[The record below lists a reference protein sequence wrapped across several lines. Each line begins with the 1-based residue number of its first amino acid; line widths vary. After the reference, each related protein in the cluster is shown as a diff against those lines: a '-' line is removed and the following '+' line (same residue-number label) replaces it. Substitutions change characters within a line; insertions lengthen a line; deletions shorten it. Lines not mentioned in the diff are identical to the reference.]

1 MAPTRRPDSPPIV
14 KIDPSPAY
22 ELLQSIAVVFSDQ
35 DAGTYEVGEPWLA
48 EARERAGEELL
59 GRIREVT
66 LGDGDTF
73 VNLIGLVYD
82 TPAPRDV
89 PAFLAHLRETDAN
102 EIRLHLVGFYARE
115 TRRMTPPSVIRS
127 AIAGDPSA
135 RDEFLR
141 TSHPEW
147 EPWTDYLSRV
157 LDLDGETFKAELVA
171 VLEAWSERVWKPESL
186 TIMPIITRDAD
197 AKREMQRELPMDRFI
212 TSATNGVEFAPRPG
226 IDRVVMIPSFVN
238 RPLVTY
244 NEFGE
249 VLLIVYPV
257 ADESVTADA
266 DAPPLRLV
274 RLSKALG
281 DEKRLRILRALA
293 EGEKSLMELADMF
306 GVPKTSMHHHMI
318 VLRSAGLVAVGVGQK
333 RYRLRSETVPD
344 LGALLGGYLGAVSS
358 PSAAS
363 GSPAPGSAPAAK
375 RRRTGT
381 AG

>member
-1 MAPTRRPDSPPIV
+1 MAPTRRPDSPPILKV
-14 KIDPSPAY
+14 DVSPAY
-22 ELLQSIAVVFSDQ
+22 ELLQSIAVTFAEH
-35 DAGTYEVGEPWLA
+35 DADTYEVGEAWLD
-48 EARERAGEELL
+48 EARERAGDDLIQ
-59 GRIREVT
+59 RIGGVMIGEN
-66 LGDGDTF
+66 DTF

-89 PAFLAHLRETDAN
+89 PAFLAHLRDTDAN
-102 EIRLHLVGFYARE
+102 EIRLHLVQFYARE
-115 TRRMTPPSVIRS
+115 TRRATPPSVIRA
-127 AIAGDPSA
+127 AIGGDPDA
-135 RDEFLR
+135 RREFLR

-147 EPWTDYLSRV
+147 EPWTAYLTGV
-157 LDLDGETFKAELVA
+157 LDVDPEAFKAELIA
-171 VLEAWSERVWKPESL
+171 VLEEWAERVWKSESL
-186 TIMPIITRDAD
+186 TIMPILERDAE
-197 AKREMQRELPMDRFI
+197 AKRDLQRDLPLDRFI
-212 TSATNGVEFAPRPG
+212 TTATNGVEFAPRPG
-226 IDRVVMIPSFVN
+226 IDRVIMIPSFVN

-293 EGEKSLMELADMF
+293 DGEKSLMELAEMF

-333 RYRLRSETVPD
+333 RYRLRQETVPD
-344 LGALLGGYLGAVSS
+344 LGALLGGYLGAATP

-363 GSPAPGSAPAAK
+363 RPPAASAR

>member
-1 MAPTRRPDSPPIV
+1 MAPTRRPGSPPIV
-14 KIDPSPAY
+14 SVDVSPAY
-22 ELLQSIAVVFSDQ
+22 ELLLSMAVVFGHEEGD
-35 DAGTYEVGEPWLA
+35 TYEIGDAWLE
-48 EARERAGEELL
+48 EARERAGKELIE
-59 GRIREVT
+59 RIERVM
-66 LGDGDTF
+66 LGDADTF
-73 VNLIGLVYD
+73 IHLTGIVHD

-89 PAFLAHLRETDAN
+89 TAFLAHLRQTDPD
-102 EIRLHLVGFYARE
+102 EIRLHLVQFYARE
-115 TRRMTPPSVIRS
+115 TRRMTPASVIR
-127 AIAGDPSA
+127 AAVGGDAAA

-147 EPWTDYLSRV
+147 EPWTTYLTRV
-157 LDLDGETFKAELVA
+157 LDLDGESYKAELVA
-171 VLEAWSERVWKPESL
+171 VLSDWAERVWKPESL
-186 TIMPIITRDAD
+186 TTMPIIERDAE
-197 AKREMQRELPMDRFI
+197 AKRILQRELALEQFI
-212 TSATNGVEFAPRPG
+212 TTATNGVEFAPRPG
-226 IDRVVMIPSFVN
+226 IDRLVLVPSFVN
-238 RPLVTY
+238 RPLNSFTEV
-244 NEFGE
+244 GE
-249 VLLIVYPV
+249 TLLIIYPV
-257 ADESVTADA
+257 ADESVSADA

-293 EGEKSLMELADMF
+293 DGEKSLMELAEMF

-344 LGALLGGYLGAVSS
+344 LGALLGGYLGAATP

-363 GSPAPGSAPAAK
+363 GSPASAPAAR

>member
-1 MAPTRRPDSPPIV
+1 MAPTRRPGSPPILSV
-14 KIDPSPAY
+14 DVSPAY
-22 ELLQSIAVVFSDQ
+22 ELLLSMGVVFGHEEGD
-35 DAGTYEVGEPWLA
+35 TYEIGDAWLE
-48 EARERAGEELL
+48 EARERAGKELID
-59 GRIREVT
+59 RIERVM
-66 LGDGDTF
+66 LGDADTF
-73 VNLIGLVYD
+73 IHLTGIVHD

-89 PAFLAHLRETDAN
+89 PAFLAHMRQTDPD
-102 EIRLHLVGFYARE
+102 EIRLHLVQFYARE
-115 TRRMTPPSVIRS
+115 TRRMTPASVIR
-127 AIAGDPSA
+127 AAAGGDPAA

-147 EPWTDYLSRV
+147 EPWTAYLTRV
-157 LDLDGETFKAELVA
+157 LDLDGESYKAELIA
-171 VLEAWSERVWKPESL
+171 ALADWAELVWKPESL
-186 TIMPIITRDAD
+186 TIMPIIERDAE
-197 AKREMQRELPMDRFI
+197 AKRVLQRELPLDQFI
-212 TSATNGVEFAPRPG
+212 TTATNGVEFAPRPG
-226 IDRVVMIPSFVN
+226 IDRLVLVPSFVN
-238 RPLVTY
+238 RPLNSFTEV
-244 NEFGE
+244 GE
-249 VLLIVYPV
+249 TLLIIYPV
-257 ADESVTADA
+257 ADESVSADA

-293 EGEKSLMELADMF
+293 DGEKSLMELAEMF

-344 LGALLGGYLGAVSS
+344 LGALLGGYLGATS

-363 GSPAPGSAPAAK
+363 GSPARAPAAR